1 VWVSTEDG
9 WWLLRAQHPTRAA
22 APCEAADE
30 AGLERLKSELKVV
43 LAASGVEFID
53 ERRAPLT
60 HFFFGT
66 LLDPDVGAQR
76 RVDHRRLTSLYG
88 RSVRF

>member
-1 VWVSTEDG
+1 V
-9 WWLLRAQHPTRAA
+9 AA
-22 APCEAADE
+22 ARPTPNPSGGPCEAADE
-30 AGLERLKSELKVV
+30 AGLERLKCELKVV

-66 LLDPDVGAQR
+66 LLDPDVGAQC

>member
-1 VWVSTEDG
+1 VAAAR
-9 WWLLRAQHPTRAA
+9 LQHPTRVA
-22 APCEAADE
+22 APCEAADD

-60 HFFFGT
+60 HFFFFGT
-66 LLDPDVGAQR
+66 LLDPDVGA
-76 RVDHRRLTSLYG
+76 
-88 RSVRF
+88 